1 LNVQHYPAIDKRIA
15 EVPRKLANAPQLA
28 EMFAHCYP
36 NTLETTVELLS
47 DESTFVVT
55 GDIPAMW
62 LRDSSAQV
70 NPYICLAQDD
80 PDLQRLLRG
89 LIQRQA
95 RYVLIDAYANAFNRE
110 ENGQGHTSDQPPVD
124 PWVWERKYEL
134 DSLCYPV
141 RLCYTYWQA
150 TGDTTIFTETVQK
163 MLHRIVE
170 VMQIEQHHDTRSSYR
185 FERPAPLLPSDTLPF
200 GGRGT
205 RTNYT
210 GMVWSGFRPSDDAC
224 KFGFLIPAN
233 MLAVV
238 ILGYMIEIAHQVY
251 QDSELAAQAEELH
264 REIEFGIQTY
274 GIVEHPRYGRIYA
287 YETDGYGNYN
297 LMDDA
302 NVPSLLSIP
311 YLGYRSAADPLYQ
324 NTRRFVLSPD
334 NPYYYAGSS
343 AYGVGSPHTPAHFI
357 WPIALCIRGLTS
369 IDADEQE
376 EMLRLLVTTTAGT
389 GYMHESFHVD
399 DPYQFTRPWFAWANS
414 LFGEFVQQLV
424 MQPAHAALEWSNL
437 VNDSALPHATRCQ

>member
-1 LNVQHYPAIDKRIA
+1 MQ
-15 EVPRKLANAPQLA
+15 RKLVHTPQLA
-28 EMFAHCYP
+28 EMFARCYP
-36 NTLETTVELLS
+36 NTLETTVELLA

-70 NPYICLAQDD
+70 NPYICVAQDD
-80 PDLQRLLRG
+80 PELQRLLRG

-95 RYVLIDAYANAFNRE
+95 RYILIDAYANAFNRE
-110 ENGQGHTSDQPPVD
+110 ANGQGHTDDQPTAG

-134 DSLCYPV
+134 DSLCYPIK
-141 RLCYTYWQA
+141 LCYKYWQA
-150 TGDTTIFTETVQK
+150 TGDTTVFTETARE
-163 MLHRIVE
+163 MLHKIVE
-170 VMQIEQHHDTRSSYR
+170 VMQIEQHHDACSAYR

-200 GGRGT
+200 EGRGT

-233 MLAVV
+233 MFAVV
-238 ILGYMIEIAHQVY
+238 VLGYTIEIARQIY
-251 QDSELAAQAEELH
+251 QDSELAAHAEKL
-264 REIEFGIQTY
+264 RQEIEFGIQTY

-311 YLGYRSAADPLYQ
+311 YLGYRPMEDPLYQ

-334 NPYYYAGSS
+334 NPYYYVGGS
-343 AYGVGSPHTPAHFI
+343 AYGVGSPHTTAHSI
-357 WPIALCIRGLTS
+357 WPIALCMRGLTS

-376 EMLRLLVTTTAGT
+376 EMLRLLVATTAGT

-399 DPYQFTRPWFAWANS
+399 DPHQFTRPWFAWANS
-414 LFGEFVQQLV
+414 LFGEFVHQLV
-424 MQPAHAALEWSNL
+424 MQSAHVPSEWSNL
-437 VNDSALPHATRCQ
+437 ANDSALSHVARSQYGMRQ